1 MADEKEPHRDPSEPD
16 DGALDAETRMLQR
29 IAALGGDQRDAEE
42 SAEASAEDEPARSD
56 PVTYDPSV
64 DTAEDATE
72 QTETIG
78 PVAGGGAGSTGNDD
92 TPTEKPRKRRRWPW
106 IIAAIVVLLGIGYVG
121 AAFATE
127 NDLPATL
134 TVEGVDVSGKS
145 VDEAAP
151 VIEEELAARAE
162 RELVVS
168 AAEAEASIVPAE
180 AGYAYD
186 VDATLDDLTEL
197 TFDPVDLWGRIFGEA
212 HVAVQTSVDEEAA
225 QDAVAGLVEQLT
237 YDSTEGSVVYEGETM
252 DYSEPI
258 NGFTVDSEQLSHDLS
273 ANWLGTE
280 TE

>member
-121 AAFATE
+121 AA
-127 NDLPATL
+127 
-134 TVEGVDVSGKS
+134 
-145 VDEAAP
+145 
-151 VIEEELAARAE
+151 
-162 RELVVS
+162 
-168 AAEAEASIVPAE
+168 
-180 AGYAYD
+180 
-186 VDATLDDLTEL
+186 
-197 TFDPVDLWGRIFGEA
+197 
-212 HVAVQTSVDEEAA
+212 
-225 QDAVAGLVEQLT
+225 
-237 YDSTEGSVVYEGETM
+237 
-252 DYSEPI
+252 
-258 NGFTVDSEQLSHDLS
+258 
-273 ANWLGTE
+273 
-280 TE
+280 

>member
-42 SAEASAEDEPARSD
+42 SAEASAEDEPARSE

-225 QDAVAGLVEQLT
+225 QDAVAGLAEQLT